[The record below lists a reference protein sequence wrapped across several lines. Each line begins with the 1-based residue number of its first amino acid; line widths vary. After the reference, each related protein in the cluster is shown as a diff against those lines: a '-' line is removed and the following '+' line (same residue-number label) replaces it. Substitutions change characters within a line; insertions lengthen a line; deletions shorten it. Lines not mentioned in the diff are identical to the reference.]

1 MIEQALLTE
10 ADAQEIALE
19 EVAGDVTAVDVDEE
33 NGVVVFT
40 FDITTDTGVTEVEV
54 DGDTGEV
61 LGTEDEENDDD
72 EDTGTE

>member
-1 MIEQALLTE
+1 MTE